1 MPEVNREQDGQRPAA
16 ARPSMRNA
24 INAKCKD
31 CLYDPV
37 DGGNWRQQAEACTS
51 PECPL
56 FELRP
61 RARGR
66 DSRESSTRCERGREG
81 APPDNGEVLEG
92 AP

>member
-37 DGGNWRQQAEACTS
+37 DGGNWRQQVEACT
-51 PECPL
+51 
-56 FELRP
+56 
-61 RARGR
+61 
-66 DSRESSTRCERGREG
+66 
-81 APPDNGEVLEG
+81 
-92 AP
+92 